1 MKIKMAST
9 PCTHYRRKCQVKFSC
24 CGGVFGCVQCHN
36 EVQSHRAKRK
46 DLEAV
51 ICSDCKHQQDN
62 MTNICSQC
70 DTKFGEYFCGSCWLF
85 DEEKGQYHCD
95 GCGLCR
101 IGGRIDYYHCDTC
114 EMCLPVSLKSTHKC
128 IEKMSH
134 ANCPVCQE
142 YLHTSPNPCHI
153 PPCHH
158 LVHKHCF
165 EGLLSNG
172 HYYCPTCSKS
182 LLDLSPLWQIMQ
194 SQIEKSP
201 MQGRYKDLLVNV
213 MCRDCSL
220 PCQSQFHWIGLIC
233 SKCKGFNTVRT
244 DEKFYK
250 GDELVDLEEEF

>member
-1 MKIKMAST
+1 MNNVHLSILRKII
-9 PCTHYRRKCQVKFSC
+9 PF
-24 CGGVFGCVQCHN
+24 
-36 EVQSHRAKRK
+36 
-46 DLEAV
+46 L
-51 ICSDCKHQQDN
+51 
-62 MTNICSQC
+62 
-70 DTKFGEYFCGSCWLF
+70 LF
-85 DEEKGQYHCD
+85 Q
-95 GCGLCR
+95 
-101 IGGRIDYYHCDTC
+101 
-114 EMCLPVSLKSTHKC
+114 C

-201 MQGRYKDLLVNV
+201 MQGRYKVSSSVGSKPTFWRAEPSFLISEL
-213 MCRDCSL
+213 CRAL
-220 PCQSQFHWIGLIC
+220 AFL
-233 SKCKGFNTVRT
+233 KRA
-244 DEKFYK
+244 
-250 GDELVDLEEEF
+250 

>member
-1 MKIKMAST
+1 MSLSKHTQFWVPLFVTIFISYPLYNLGLEPLEWENSSHNMKLVFDPWIYVHLSIL
-9 PCTHYRRKCQVKFSC
+9 RKIIPF
-24 CGGVFGCVQCHN
+24 
-36 EVQSHRAKRK
+36 
-46 DLEAV
+46 L
-51 ICSDCKHQQDN
+51 
-62 MTNICSQC
+62 
-70 DTKFGEYFCGSCWLF
+70 LF
-85 DEEKGQYHCD
+85 Q
-95 GCGLCR
+95 
-101 IGGRIDYYHCDTC
+101 
-114 EMCLPVSLKSTHKC
+114 C

-201 MQGRYKDLLVNV
+201 MQGRYKVSSMKTTNRKYLLTI
-213 MCRDCSL
+213 
-220 PCQSQFHWIGLIC
+220 QHF
-233 SKCKGFNTVRT
+233 
-244 DEKFYK
+244 
-250 GDELVDLEEEF
+250 

>member
-1 MKIKMAST
+1 MNYVHLSILRKII
-9 PCTHYRRKCQVKFSC
+9 PF
-24 CGGVFGCVQCHN
+24 F
-36 EVQSHRAKRK
+36 
-46 DLEAV
+46 
-51 ICSDCKHQQDN
+51 
-62 MTNICSQC
+62 
-70 DTKFGEYFCGSCWLF
+70 LF
-85 DEEKGQYHCD
+85 Q
-95 GCGLCR
+95 
-101 IGGRIDYYHCDTC
+101 
-114 EMCLPVSLKSTHKC
+114 C

-201 MQGRYKDLLVNV
+201 MQGRYKVSSSVGSEPKLGSARFWLELSGKKAWLGSA
-213 MCRDCSL
+213 RHAFQKARFSSAHHT
-220 PCQSQFHWIGLIC
+220 SQN
-233 SKCKGFNTVRT
+233 S
-244 DEKFYK
+244 
-250 GDELVDLEEEF
+250 